1 MSNHGLSV
9 TVTGINK
16 KFGSHVALDNVNIA
30 IEAGEFIS
38 LLGPSGS
45 GKTTLLMILAGFA
58 RPDSGSVK
66 FGDAE
71 VIRMPPHK
79 RNIGMMFQNYALFPH
94 MSVGDNV
101 AYPLKLRRTPKAEIA
116 QRVTAALD
124 LVKLG
129 EYSERRIDQLS
140 GGQRQRVALARAVVF
155 QPQILLMDEPLS
167 ALDRNL
173 REQMQIEIRQL
184 HEKLGMTTI
193 TVTHDQ
199 REALTMSDRVAVID
213 HGKLMQFGTPE
224 ALYERPANRF
234 VAGFIGESTFIE
246 HEGRTLVVRPE
257 RLLVNGQATMRQAGT
272 DAGDWITFAGR
283 VQSVIFQ
290 GESLLSTVLLHGQKA
305 GGQDVVLQLR
315 QTVSRA
321 DSHNGKLNIDTDVE
335 IALHRSDAI
344 FLDERQS

>member
-1 MSNHGLSV
+1 MSNHGQSV
-9 TVTGINK
+9 TITGINK
-16 KFGSHVALDNVNIA
+16 KFGSHVALDNVNIS
-30 IEAGEFIS
+30 IKAGEFIS

-66 FGDAE
+66 FGNDE
-71 VIRMPPHK
+71 MIRMPPHK

-94 MSVGDNV
+94 MTVGENV
-101 AYPLKLRRTPKAEIA
+101 AYPLKLRRASKHDIA
-116 QRVTAALD
+116 HRVTAALD

-129 EYSERRIDQLS
+129 EYSGRRIDQLS

-167 ALDRNL
+167 ALDKNL
-173 REQMQIEIRQL
+173 REEMQIEIRQL

-213 HGKLMQFGTPE
+213 HGKLMQFGTPVE
-224 ALYERPANRF
+224 LYERPANRF

-257 RLLVNGQATMRQAGT
+257 RLLVDKPGSMNG
-272 DAGDWITFAGR
+272 GDWIKFAGR

-290 GESLLSTVLLHGQKA
+290 GDSLLSTVLLHDRKA
-305 GGQDVVLQLR
+305 GGPGVILQLR
-315 QTVSRA
+315 KIVSRA
-321 DSHNGKLNIDTDVE
+321 DAGGGLSVDADVE
-335 IALHRSDAI
+335 IALHRGDAI
-344 FLDERQS
+344 FIDEGRQ